1 MDWKFNDVCVAF
13 GYIPIAVFWCFL
25 TLKAKDLLLI
35 CQVNQIRDGGVQ
47 KLAALEQ
54 CVRLKACADWRICRV
69 LTKVGS
75 GPFLNLDPVFTHL
88 LSTPWIWSQ

>member
-13 GYIPIAVFWCFL
+13 GYIPIAVFRCFL

-54 CVRLKACADWRICRV
+54 CVRLKACAD
-69 LTKVGS
+69 
-75 GPFLNLDPVFTHL
+75 
-88 LSTPWIWSQ
+88 